1 MSIASTHTVPLLD
14 LQAQHESIR
23 GEVLEAILPLIDAQ
37 RFILGEPVEKLE
49 RAVAAYCGT
58 AHAIGCANGTDAL
71 FLALLALEVGPGDE
85 VLTVPFTFFATAGA
99 VVRTGATPVFVDI
112 DPATFNMDP
121 ARLEDAL
128 KRHPKA
134 KAILPVHLYGACA
147 DMDAIL
153 ALAAPRGI
161 PVVEDAAQAIGAE
174 YRGRRAGS
182 LGAIGCFSFFPSK
195 NLGGY
200 GDGGILT
207 TNDAELAARLK
218 ALRVHGSREKYIHE
232 WAGINSRLDAL
243 QAAVLLVKLKHLD
256 AWTEGRRAN
265 AARYKEMLAGLGL
278 PAVLPRE
285 AEHTTKHVYN
295 QFVLRC
301 ERRDELRAFL
311 ATEAIGT
318 EVYYPLPLHLQKC
331 FAALGGREGDHPV
344 SEACCKD
351 VLALPVYAELTAAQ
365 MSRVCGALRRFY
377 GR

>member
-1 MSIASTHTVPLLD
+1 MSTANPLAVPLLD
-14 LQAQHESIR
+14 LQAQHEPIR
-23 GEVLEAILPLIDAQ
+23 EEVLDAILPLIDAQ

-49 RAVAAYCGT
+49 RAVAEYCGT
-58 AHAIGCANGTDAL
+58 AHAVGCANGTDAL
-71 FLALLALEVGPGDE
+71 FLALLALGVGPGDE

-99 VVRTGATPVFVDI
+99 IARTGATPVFVDI
-112 DPATFNMDP
+112 DPVTFNMDP
-121 ARLEDAL
+121 ARLEEAL
-128 KRHPKA
+128 RLHPRT

-161 PVVEDAAQAIGAE
+161 PVVEDAAQAIGAQH
-174 YRGRRAGS
+174 RGRRAGS
-182 LGAIGCFSFFPSK
+182 MGAAGCFSFFPSK

-207 TNDAELAARLK
+207 TDDGALAERLK

-232 WAGINSRLDAL
+232 WIGINSRLDAL

-256 AWTEGRRAN
+256 GWTEGRRAN
-265 AARYKEMLAGLGL
+265 AAHYRERLAGLSL
-278 PAVLPRE
+278 PIVLPRE
-285 AEHTTKHVYN
+285 AGHTTRHVYN
-295 QFVLRC
+295 QYVIRC

-311 ATEAIGT
+311 AQENIGT

-331 FAALGGREGDHPV
+331 FANLGGRQGDYPV

-351 VLALPVYAELTAAQ
+351 VLAMPVFAELTAGQ
-365 MSRVCGALRRFY
+365 IDRVCDALERFY
-377 GR
+377 RR